1 MAVDIKRR
9 NMTINYTG
17 GSCTGAA
24 GLIEFLF
31 GTQELVWGGD
41 ADGARKRPYGSR
53 QRSNA
58 AAGEPMVI
66 ELVGGEK
73 YTLRVTGTH
82 KRFITNVCIP
92 NQDKIEQVYS
102 ERGTIYG
109 RRPAPLD

>member
-1 MAVDIKRR
+1 MAADILRR
-9 NMTINYTG
+9 NMTVNYTK

-31 GTQELVWGGD
+31 GPQDLVWGGGE
-41 ADGARKRPYGSR
+41 DGPRKRPYGSR

-58 AAGEPMVI
+58 AAGEPIVI
-66 ELVGGEK
+66 ELTGGDQ
-73 YTLRVTGTH
+73 YTVRVTGTH
-82 KRFITNVCIP
+82 KRFITEVCIP

-109 RRPAPLD
+109 RRPAPV